1 MYDARHSTE
10 TVQPMTRC
18 ESCDAQ
24 HRAHEDRVY
33 GERGDAS
40 LVLLANAAI
49 PGACDSERVKLAG
62 ECGAGLRPPPGTVLM
77 RQSPPALRR
86 LYTSPMKIE

>member
-1 MYDARHSTE
+1 
-10 TVQPMTRC
+10 MTRF

-24 HRAHEDRVY
+24 HRARGDRVY

-40 LVLLANAAI
+40 LAGECGGASLVLLASAAI

-62 ECGAGLRPPPGTVLM
+62 ECGAARRVRPPPGTALM

-86 LYTSPMKIE
+86 LYTSPMEIE